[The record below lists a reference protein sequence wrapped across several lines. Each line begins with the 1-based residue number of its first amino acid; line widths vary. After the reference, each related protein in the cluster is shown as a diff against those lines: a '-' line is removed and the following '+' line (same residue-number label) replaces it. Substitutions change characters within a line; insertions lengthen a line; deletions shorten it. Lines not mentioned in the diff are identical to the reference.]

1 MKREHDP
8 LAMATDGQYHW
19 DDPGM
24 DDYQRGWEGFGRG
37 QRVEV
42 QTAMGW
48 IAGTVRETPDDNSR
62 GIVVECDEVIDP
74 HGDMYHGH
82 GVMIMVAGT
91 YRRVLWSV
99 LRTPGRSQRTGGDV
113 ARRKSP
119 PEKHPARRTLDS
131 AAPRTG

>member
-1 MKREHDP
+1 MAREHDP
-8 LAMATDGQYHW
+8 LATATDGQYHW

-24 DDYQRGWEGFGRG
+24 DDDQRGWEGFGRG

-48 IAGTVRETPDDNSR
+48 IVGTVRETPDDNGC
-62 GIVVECDEVIDP
+62 GIVVECDEVVDP

-91 YRRVLWSV
+91 WRRVLWSV
-99 LRTPGRSQRTGGDV
+99 LRTHGRSQR
-113 ARRKSP
+113 
-119 PEKHPARRTLDS
+119 
-131 AAPRTG
+131 AAGMS